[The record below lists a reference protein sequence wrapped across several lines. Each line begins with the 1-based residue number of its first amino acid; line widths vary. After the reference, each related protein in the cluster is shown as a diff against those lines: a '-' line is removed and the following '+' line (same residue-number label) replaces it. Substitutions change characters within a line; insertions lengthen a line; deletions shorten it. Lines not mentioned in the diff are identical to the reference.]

1 MSVYLKYLD
10 IYSMFGIGF
19 IKNVPDE
26 YETKMISE
34 RIFYFAWE
42 KEKSPVLNRELF
54 GVSGQLP

>member
-26 YETKMISE
+26 YETKNDFGENI
-34 RIFYFAWE
+34 
-42 KEKSPVLNRELF
+42 LF
-54 GVSGQLP
+54 CVGKRKVPGARSGTFR